1 MSDKVKKEIFNSVNE
16 NVQALAKLFP
26 SVVKDG
32 EVDFDALKE
41 ELGEFVEVGAE
52 KYDFTWAGKSKAKAE
67 ARDSGEGL
75 TLKLKVGEGVN
86 EDTTQNIYIE
96 GDNLKA
102 LKLLRNSYYGA
113 IKMIYIDPPY
123 NTGKDFVYRDNF
135 TLSQEELDELG
146 NNLDD
151 EGNRLE
157 KNSGDSAR
165 YHTDW
170 LNMMYPRLKIA
181 RDLLTEDGVMFISID
196 DNEIENTL
204 RLVNSVF
211 GETNLVNIITVKTNE
226 TKGLKNS
233 SVNKSFP
240 KNKEYLVIVA
250 KNVDFLN
257 FYTEK
262 IKKTEEELRKYVR
275 YYNKYIDNVNEDCSK
290 WVIKDFGLLTEGK
303 TEEEIFALKDEYKEK
318 LIYFVSP
325 DNFDEEKIPKDNECF
340 YKVVNSKGVTIYYYR
355 DENGKVNTTLFLAS
369 NYYKNLGD
377 LWTDISTINI
387 NKEVVDMPTYSNGQ
401 KPVKLL
407 ERVIKYML
415 KDEEGI
421 VLDFFS
427 GSSTTAQAVM
437 QLNTEDGRNRKF
449 IMVQLPENLDENI
462 KKQTPDQKKNT
473 QKLIDFLDSI
483 NKEHTI
489 PEYAK
494 ERIRRAG
501 AKIKAEN
508 GLTAPNLDVGFKVF
522 EVAETNIR
530 MFSEEMK
537 GNDLFDFMQQT
548 DKELRDFMPDTKDI
562 DVCYELLLRHRGV
575 ALSSS
580 IEKLDIGERTYIIAD
595 SIVVCLDS
603 EVTEEMVEKLAV
615 IDPQPMKYIFRD
627 SAFGDD
633 ISLKENTMIML
644 SALIEKTTG
653 ESKKAYKVEFI

>member
-170 LNMMYPRLKIA
+170 LNMVYPRLKIA
-181 RDLLTEDGVMFISID
+181 RDLLSEDGVIFISID
-196 DNEIENTL
+196 DNEVDNLQKICNEIFDECNFLGVITWAKKRKGSFLTNKLISLTEYCLVYAKNFNYSYLFGGKAEESESQPIIKRTNSLGRLSFCRNTVTTKLPDGVYQSGVYGEEVNPVILENDIEVRHGIIISDFSLTAHFVWSQAFLDNELQKGSRIVINTKNMQP
-204 RLVNSVF
+204 RAFRIYGESNFKGFGSFVNGVSIC
-211 GETNLVNIITVKTNE
+211 GTNE
-226 TKGLKNS
+226 DAYEELEEL
-233 SVNKSFP
+233 F
-240 KNKEYLVIVA
+240 
-250 KNVDFLN
+250 
-257 FYTEK
+257 K
-262 IKKTEEELRKYVR
+262 IKKLFDY
-275 YYNKYIDNVNEDCSK
+275 SK
-290 WVIKDFGLLTEGK
+290 PKNYLK
-303 TEEEIFALKDEYKEK
+303 TFFEAGTH
-318 LIYFVSP
+318 
-325 DNFDEEKIPKDNECF
+325 FD
-340 YKVVNSKGVTIYYYR
+340 
-355 DENGKVNTTLFLAS
+355 
-369 NYYKNLGD
+369 KNA
-377 LWTDISTINI
+377 II
-387 NKEVVDMPTYSNGQ
+387 
-401 KPVKLL
+401 
-407 ERVIKYML
+407 
-415 KDEEGI
+415 
-421 VLDFFS
+421 LDFFS
-427 GSSTTAQAVM
+427 GSATTAHAVM
-437 QLNTEDGRNRKF
+437 QLNAEDGGNRKY
-449 IMVQLPENLDENI
+449 ICVQ
-462 KKQTPDQKKNT
+462 
-473 QKLIDFLDSI
+473 
-483 NKEHTI
+483 I
-489 PEYAK
+489 PEKCEEDSEAYKAGYKNICEIGK

-501 AKIKAEN
+501 KKIIEEN
-508 GLTAPNLDVGFKVF
+508 PDKNDTLDIGFKVF

-537 GNDLFDFMQQT
+537 GNDLFDLVKET
-548 DKELRDFMPDTKDI
+548 DKELRDFMPETKDI

-603 EVTEEMVEKLAV
+603 KVTEEMVEKLAV

-653 ESKKAYKVEFI
+653 DSKKAYKVEFI